1 MSEKTEKPTPKKVRD
16 ARKKGQVAKSKE
28 IPSLATMLVTIMW
41 LVIDHSRL
49 MVKLEA
55 LFTLPTRLIDL
66 PFSKAAEVAMQQ
78 TLTLIMEMLAPFLAA
93 IVLTGIV
100 ANIGQFGPLF
110 APEAL
115 KIDINKLNPVSGAK
129 KIFST
134 KNLVEFFISLLKI
147 LILGLMVALVMRFHL
162 RDVLLLPYN
171 PTEAL
176 LPVAGQLFLLLCL
189 FVISPLI
196 LIALLDLL
204 YQRYNHE
211 KELKMSKDEVKREFK
226 DSEGNPEIKGKRKEF
241 HRELQA
247 NSMPKQLKKTSVVV
261 ANPTHLVVGLRYDE
275 EDCKIPAVSLKYKGV
290 QARKLRK
297 LAEQEGIPV
306 LENIPL
312 ARALHAEVDLYDAI
326 PAHLFEPVAEVIKWL
341 KMLENNEK

>member
-28 IPSLATMLVTIMW
+28 IPSLATMLATMMW
-41 LVIDHSRL
+41 LLIDHSRI
-49 MVKLEA
+49 MGKLEA
-55 LFTLPTRLIDL
+55 LFTLPTHLLNL
-66 PFSKAAEVAMQQ
+66 PFNKAAEVALEQ
-78 TLTLIMEMLAPFLAA
+78 TFTLIFEILAPFLMA
-93 IVLTGIV
+93 IAVVGVI

-115 KIDINKLNPVSGAK
+115 KIDLNKLNPASGAK
-129 KIFST
+129 RIFSV
-134 KNLVEFFISLLKI
+134 KNVVEFVISLLKI
-147 LILGLMVALVMRFHL
+147 LILGLMVTLVLRFHL
-162 RDVLLLPYN
+162 RDILLLPYN
-171 PTEAL
+171 PIQAL

-196 LIALLDLL
+196 LIAMLDLL

-211 KELKMSKDEVKREFK
+211 KELKMSKDEVKREYK

-247 NSMPKQLKKTSVVV
+247 NTMPKQLKKTSVVV
-261 ANPTHLVVGLRYDE
+261 ANPTHLVVGLWYDD
-275 EDCKIPAVSLKYKGV
+275 EDCKIPAVSLKYRGV
-290 QARKLRK
+290 QAKKLRK
-297 LAEQEGIPV
+297 LAEQQGIPV

-312 ARALHAEVDLYDAI
+312 ARTLHAEAELYESI
-326 PAHLFEPVAEVIKWL
+326 PSHLFEPVAEVIRWMKS
-341 KMLENNEK
+341 LEA